1 MKHIVSVCLLF
12 LVSFVYAV
20 IPQQINVQGKLSDLY
35 GAPLDG
41 NFKFVFNL
49 YTQEVGGSSVFSET
63 TESLNVKNGI
73 FNYLLGTNTPLNLA
87 FGGNYWLGISVNN
100 ETEMTPRQK
109 IVSVGNSYKA
119 LNSDT
124 SDWLVDA
131 SHIKS
136 GTISDARLSINV
148 PLKDTNN
155 YWDGIQTFDQIIGVK
170 YDPYTFANDYI
181 SYTSAVIG
189 NDEGDCTALEVGQL
203 MTINTSYPRMR
214 TIVGYDERVGC
225 GYVSA
230 GRSWEAW
237 TSLELQNYGGNVGIF
252 TVADPATERLDIG
265 QGNLRLRN
273 GNIIL
278 NTGNKV
284 DGVDISHQN
293 ATWVGSNS
301 SQTLTPATY
310 YDVVTTV
317 NYTSG
322 GVTVTW
328 SAPYTERPSVTTS
341 IILNG
346 SYSDLKSYD
355 VQWTSL
361 TATGG
366 TFRVNAQIASDAS
379 SGEAGTNEIAISIHA
394 IGK

>member
-1 MKHIVSVCLLF
+1 MKHILSVCLLF

-63 TESLNVKNGI
+63 TDSLNVKNGI
-73 FNYLLGTNTPLNLA
+73 FNYLLGTNASLNLA

-119 LNSDT
+119 LNSDS

-131 SHIKS
+131 SHIIS
-136 GTISDARLSINV
+136 GTISDTRLSTNV
-148 PLKDTNN
+148 AFLNATN
-155 YWDGIQTFDQIIGVK
+155 YWNGVQTYNQPIGVLVNPLTFSSNAKAIIG
-170 YDPYTFANDYI
+170 YDYATKWSLGAGNIMAVVPSYI
-181 SYTSAVIG
+181 
-189 NDEGDCTALEVGQL
+189 NK
-203 MTINTSYPRMR
+203 R
-214 TIVGYDERVGC
+214 TIIGYDSSCDC
-225 GYVSA
+225 GFISA
-230 GRSWEAW
+230 GRSGEAW

-252 TVADPATERLDIG
+252 TVSSTATERLDIG

-273 GNIIL
+273 GDIIL

-301 SQTLTPATY
+301 SQALTPATY

-317 NYTSG
+317 NYTAG
-322 GVTVTW
+322 GVSVTW
-328 SAPYTERPSVTTS
+328 SAPFSIRPSVTTS

-361 TATGG
+361 TTTGG

>member
-1 MKHIVSVCLLF
+1 MKHIVSIFLLF

-49 YTQEVGGSSVFSET
+49 YTQEVGGSSLFSET

-136 GTISDARLSINV
+136 GTISDARLSTNV
-148 PLKDTNN
+148 PFLYSNN
-155 YWDGIQTFDQIIGVK
+155 DWYGKQMYNSPIGVFV
-170 YDPYTFANDYI
+170 DPYAL
-181 SYTSAVIG
+181 SGSAVSAVVG
-189 NDEGDCTALEVGQL
+189 VNVGDCTSLEDGNL
-203 MTINTSYPRMR
+203 MAVITSYPQMR
-214 TIVGYDERVGC
+214 TIVGYDDRVDC
-225 GYVSA
+225 GYISA
-230 GRSWEAW
+230 GRSQEFW

-273 GNIIL
+273 GDIIL
-278 NTGNKV
+278 NTGKKV

-317 NYTSG
+317 NYTTG

-346 SYSDLKSYD
+346 SYSNLKSYD

-366 TFRVNAQIASDAS
+366 TFRVNAQRASDAY
-379 SGEAGTNEIAISIHA
+379 SGEASTNEIAISIHA